1 MRVSL
6 RTMSYGNSNLFE
18 SGNLMPNGS
27 SISSIKIRLS
37 AKFHS
42 SPLIVI
48 ALSSYLNL
56 FLNFCFVFSK
66 LNSAYSFS
74 FCVVK
79 YLFRLVLDSRLSR
92 AYLNM
97 LFFCGT
103 PLYRF
108 NRVFSKFMSL
118 KFNVVRSKTLEYNAN
133 LELDLVQILLLFL
146 SLF

>member
-1 MRVSL
+1 MRESL

-37 AKFHS
+37 ARFHN

-48 ALSSYLNL
+48 AHSSYFNL

-79 YLFRLVLDSRLSR
+79 YLFRLVSSIKMLRIKIII
-92 AYLNM
+92 YLISYIFHISFLN
-97 LFFCGT
+97 
-103 PLYRF
+103 
-108 NRVFSKFMSL
+108 KKSL
-118 KFNVVRSKTLEYNAN
+118 KRP
-133 LELDLVQILLLFL
+133 
-146 SLF
+146 